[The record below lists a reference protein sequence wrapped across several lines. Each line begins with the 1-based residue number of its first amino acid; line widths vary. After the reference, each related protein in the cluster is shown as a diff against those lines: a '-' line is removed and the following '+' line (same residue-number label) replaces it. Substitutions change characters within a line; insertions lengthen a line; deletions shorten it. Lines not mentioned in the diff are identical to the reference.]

1 MKSARIQL
9 TMTESERQ
17 MLLTKAAMTGQPL
30 GAYIKGELLRPS
42 APGRLSPEGYRD
54 AVEACART
62 VSLPRTHIEAL
73 VALVVQSLHSAVEKS
88 A

>member
-1 MKSARIQL
+1 MKSTRIQL

-17 MLLTKAAMTGQPL
+17 MLQTRAAMTGQQL
-30 GAYIKGELLRPS
+30 GPYIKSELLRPTT
-42 APGRLSPEGYRD
+42 PGRLSAEGYRE

-73 VALVVQSLHSAVEKS
+73 VALVVQSLHDSAQKN